1 MYKFLSH
8 EPLAN
13 KSCHHNHE
21 EHSHEHHHSHADAR
35 SVDKKILKISLLM
48 TFSMMLVQFIY
59 SILSNSLALLSD
71 TLHMFSDVFSLALS
85 F

>member
-1 MYKFLSH
+1 MYEFLLH

-13 KSCHHNHE
+13 KSKHNHE
-21 EHSHEHHHSHADAR
+21 DHSHEHHHADAR

-59 SILSNSLALLSD
+59 SLLSN
-71 TLHMFSDVFSLALS
+71 FSCAFK
-85 F
+85 

>member
-35 SVDKKILKISLLM
+35 SVDKKILKIFFNDFFYDACAIYLFNPFKFFG
-48 TFSMMLVQFIY
+48 TFKRYFAY
-59 SILSNSLALLSD
+59 
-71 TLHMFSDVFSLALS
+71 VF
-85 F
+85 

>member
-1 MYKFLSH
+1 MSSKKDIRCINLSH

-35 SVDKKILKISLLM
+35 SMDKKILKFL
-48 TFSMMLVQFIY
+48 F
-59 SILSNSLALLSD
+59 
-71 TLHMFSDVFSLALS
+71 
-85 F
+85 